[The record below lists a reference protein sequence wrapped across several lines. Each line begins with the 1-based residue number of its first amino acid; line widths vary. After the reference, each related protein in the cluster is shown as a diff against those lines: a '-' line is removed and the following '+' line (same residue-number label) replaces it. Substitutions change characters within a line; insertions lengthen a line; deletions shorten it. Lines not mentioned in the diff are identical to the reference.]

1 MKRTLSLALLAIV
14 LVASLGFAPAAYAD
28 DASTDASTDV
38 SANGVGKLQAQGD
51 GIAILFGKGA
61 VELSGNGTLWIK
73 DVAGN
78 TKIEV
83 TGYGVK
89 KEFPDGWI
97 QYSGMRGT
105 ASIKGS
111 NIRVVIAGISIDLD
125 AKGHGGAILW
135 GHGTYELN
143 GRSSDWGN
151 NTLPRPIK
159 LAPTD

>member
-1 MKRTLSLALLAIV
+1 MKKTLSLALLAIV
-14 LVASLGFAPAAYAD
+14 LVASLSFVPAAYAD

-38 SANGVGKLQAQGD
+38 SANGVGKLKAQGD

-61 VELSGNGTLWIK
+61 VELSGNGTLWVK
-73 DVAGN
+73 DIAGN
-78 TKIEV
+78 ARIEV

-89 KEFPDGWI
+89 KEFPDGWV
-97 QYSGMRGT
+97 QYSGLRGT

-111 NIRVVIAGISIDLD
+111 NIHVVIAGVSIDLD

-143 GRSSDWGN
+143 GRSSTWGN
-151 NTLPRPIK
+151 NTLPRPIR
-159 LAPTD
+159 LAPTG

>member
-61 VELSGNGTLWIK
+61 VELSGNGTLWIR

-78 TKIEV
+78 ARIEV

-97 QYSGMRGT
+97 QYSGLRGT

-143 GRSSDWGN
+143 DRSSDWGN